1 MAKIRIP
8 VRMKELTEADA
19 EWISL
24 VDRPANRF
32 PFRIKK
38 TEEAEETETEQENDM
53 TIKVHLREMLGL
65 QKAEDRE
72 PHVAALIIRTEDQE
86 ALVPQFEEAGFRVD
100 ALAEADSGMTVIKQ
114 DDNFD
119 GKDCVYFKANDDVA
133 VAIKGEGVVK
143 AFSPFLETSSFAE
156 TMAAGGFLPTLMI
169 ASEAMQD
176 TVRTVL
182 RNSED
187 RKAAVSKIQDVLKEF
202 GDFVSTQVGA
212 LPDNAFKCEGITVEK
227 AKAKAKNP
235 DAEKADHPCPPGTK
249 RNPCTGAC
257 EGKDKTEKAEGEDNA
272 EAKVKGKA
280 EGEEDPTETV
290 EKGPSQGEV
299 DIGSSIG
306 DVAEVKAQLEA
317 EAAAAAGGSD
327 EITDAG
333 QVTDETENSDALTVD
348 QDSVEYDYD
357 DPTYVAALEAHTD
370 LEKAG
375 VHVEGLPAPSP
386 PMKKVA
392 SEDTQEDA
400 TEATSDSTEIKAQK
414 AEDSDGTA
422 GQEPAGDGGDN
433 DLAAIVEKAVA
444 AGVKK
449 LETDVQALGERV
461 KNVEKTSG
469 ETRQAL
475 DGTVLSD
482 SDPRSETVPTNAR
495 KAQTAE
501 ADDVWAGTLTFL
513 DRK

>member
-38 TEEAEETETEQENDM
+38 TEGAEETETDQENDM

-65 QKAEDRE
+65 SKAEDRE
-72 PHVAALIIRTEDQE
+72 PHVAALIIRTKDQE

-114 DDNFD
+114 DDDFN
-119 GKDCVYFKANDDVA
+119 GQDCVYFKANDDVA

-212 LPDNAFKCEGITVEK
+212 LPDNAFKCEDITVEK
-227 AKAKAKNP
+227 AKAKKP
-235 DAEKADHPCPPGTK
+235 QHPCPDGET

-257 EGKDKTEKAEGEDNA
+257 QKTEKAEGGDNA
-272 EAKVKGKA
+272 EATKKV

-290 EKGPSQGEV
+290 TKGPTEGEV
-299 DIGSSIG
+299 DLGSSTG

-317 EAAAAAGGSD
+317 EAAAAAGGT
-327 EITDAG
+327 EEGITDADADAG
-333 QVTDETENSDALTVD
+333 GETLSLDD
-348 QDSVEYDYD
+348 GVEYDYD
-357 DPTYVAALEAHTD
+357 DPTYVAALSAHKE
-370 LEKAG
+370 LEDAG
-375 VHVEGLPAPSP
+375 VHVEGLDAPSP
-386 PMKKVA
+386 PVKKVA

-400 TEATSDSTEIKAQK
+400 TEATSDSTGTEAHK
-414 AEDSDGTA
+414 AEDADGTA
-422 GQEPAGDGGDN
+422 GQEAAGDGGDD

-444 AGVKK
+444 AGVKN
-449 LETDVQALGERV
+449 LEKDVQALGERV
-461 KNVEKTSG
+461 NHVEKSNG
-469 ETRQAL
+469 ETREAL

-501 ADDVWAGTLTFL
+501 ADDVWKGTLTFL
-513 DRK
+513 DR

>member
-38 TEEAEETETEQENDM
+38 TEDSDETSNEQENDM
-53 TIKVHLREMLGL
+53 TIKVHLAEMLGL
-65 QKAEDRE
+65 RKAEDKE
-72 PHVAALIIRTEDQE
+72 AHVAALIIRTKDQE

-100 ALAEADSGMTVIKQ
+100 AMVEAESGMTMIKQ
-114 DDNFD
+114 DDSFD

-212 LPDNAFKCEGITVEK
+212 LPDNAFKCEDITV

-235 DAEKADHPCPPGTK
+235 DAEKQTCPPGTK
-249 RNPCTGAC
+249 WNPCTGSCQKA
-257 EGKDKTEKAEGEDNA
+257 EKAEAEDNP
-272 EAKVKGKA
+272 EATAKA

-290 EKGPSQGEV
+290 VKGPTEGEV
-299 DIGSSIG
+299 DLGSSTG

-317 EAAAAAGGSD
+317 EAAAGGSD
-327 EITDAG
+327 EITDEITDDG
-333 QVTDETENSDALTVD
+333 QVTDETDD
-348 QDSVEYDYD
+348 GVEYDFD
-357 DPTYVAALEAHTD
+357 DPTYVQALQAHKD
-370 LEKAG
+370 LETAG
-375 VHVEGLPAPSP
+375 VHVEGLDAPSP

-400 TEATSDSTEIKAQK
+400 TEADSDSTETTAQK
-414 AEDSDGTA
+414 AEDADGDA
-422 GQEPAGDGGDN
+422 GQEPAGDGGDDD

-444 AGVKK
+444 AGVKN
-449 LETDVQALGERV
+449 LETEVQALGERV
-461 KNVEKTSG
+461 NHVEKSNG
-469 ETRQAL
+469 ETREAL

-482 SDPRSETVPTNAR
+482 SDPKNEVVPTYTR
-495 KAQTAE
+495 KGAKPE

-513 DRK
+513 DR

>member
-1 MAKIRIP
+1 
-8 VRMKELTEADA
+8 MKELTEADA

-38 TEEAEETETEQENDM
+38 AEDSDETSTEQENDM
-53 TIKVHLREMLGL
+53 TIKVHLAEMLGL
-65 QKAEDRE
+65 RKAEDRE
-72 PHVAALIIRTEDQE
+72 PHVAALIIRTKDQE

-119 GKDCVYFKANDDVA
+119 GQDCVYFKANDDVA

-235 DAEKADHPCPPGTK
+235 DDKTDHGGCPPGMK
-249 RNPCTGAC
+249 PNPVTGAC
-257 EGKDKTEKAEGEDNA
+257 EKIKSKAKKDNP
-272 EAKVKGKA
+272 EATAKA
-280 EGEEDPTETV
+280 EGEEDTTETV
-290 EKGPSQGEV
+290 DKDAQAGEV
-299 DIGSSIG
+299 DLGSSIG

-317 EAAAAAGGSD
+317 EAAAAAAAAAGGSD

-333 QVTDETENSDALTVD
+333 QVTDENAPSDALTVD
-348 QDSVEYDYD
+348 EDSVEYDYD
-357 DPTYVAALEAHTD
+357 DPTYVAALQAHKE
-370 LEKAG
+370 LETAG
-375 VHVEGLPAPSP
+375 VHVEGLPAPNP
-386 PMKKVA
+386 PVKKVA

-400 TEATSDSTEIKAQK
+400 TEATSDSTETKAQK
-414 AEDSDGTA
+414 AADSDGTA
-422 GQEPAGDGGDN
+422 GQESAGDGEDN

-444 AGVKK
+444 AGVKN
-449 LETDVQALGERV
+449 LEKDVQALGERV
-461 KNVEKTSG
+461 KNVEKSNG
-469 ETRQAL
+469 ETREAL

-495 KAQTAE
+495 KAQTAD
-501 ADDVWAGTLTFL
+501 ADDVWKGTLTFL
-513 DRK
+513 DR